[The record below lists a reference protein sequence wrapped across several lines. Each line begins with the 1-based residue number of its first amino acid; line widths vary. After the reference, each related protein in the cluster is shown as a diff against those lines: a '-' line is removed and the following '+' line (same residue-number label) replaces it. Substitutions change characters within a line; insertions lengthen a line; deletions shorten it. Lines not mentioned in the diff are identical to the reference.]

1 LAHSNL
7 IARLQNYLFVAQ
19 ITGNKESLR
28 CIEKTLIQL
37 LGYVDVY
44 VRDEAVI
51 LLNMLYDEHDW
62 QM

>member
-1 LAHSNL
+1 
-7 IARLQNYLFVAQ
+7 LFIAQ